1 MDRKSEIRNP
11 KSETNPKFKIQ
22 ISKTDLLMGIVV
34 VGVFLGLRLVNLT
47 ELPVFADEAIYVRWA
62 QVMRAESTLRF
73 LPLSDGKQP
82 LYMWLVIPFLKVFSD
97 PLVAGR
103 LVSVGAGLGAL
114 VGIWLLTWRLT
125 RSKLSAWGAGF
136 LWAVVPYAVFF
147 ERMALVDSLLTM
159 FFVWAL
165 LLGVLAMQLKRWD
178 LGMLTGFAL
187 GGALLTKTPGVWL
200 CGLLPMGV
208 ILSEKRKAKSEK
220 LFNVGNLMVVVKGW
234 MGRWVYLVPAY
245 VIGGGLYNILRLGP
259 EFHMLAIRNR
269 DYVHPWGEVLAHP
282 LNPMVSHLRD
292 IVGYFWLMG
301 TPGVFVLGVIG
312 LIWVIKEKRLGI
324 LGWLGMWL
332 VIPLVI
338 QAGISRTMTARYL
351 LFLLPVVVIWAGVG
365 FDWLWR
371 WSRERFNWGSWG
383 VWGTLGLGSE
393 GWFGTPLNGLEMY
406 LNQVSGVTVIGVG
419 YPILNVSE
427 KLTNATVDNEVS
439 LVVNKSR
446 FKIDDPGSAGL
457 ELVAEYHKAER
468 VDGERG
474 SLMVWEVRGQGGKG
488 GDGV

>member
-1 MDRKSEIRNP
+1 
-11 KSETNPKFKIQ
+11 
-22 ISKTDLLMGIVV
+22 
-34 VGVFLGLRLVNLT
+34 
-47 ELPVFADEAIYVRWA
+47 
-62 QVMRAESTLRF
+62 
-73 LPLSDGKQP
+73 
-82 LYMWLVIPFLKVFSD
+82 
-97 PLVAGR
+97 
-103 LVSVGAGLGAL
+103 
-114 VGIWLLTWRLT
+114 
-125 RSKLSAWGAGF
+125 
-136 LWAVVPYAVFF
+136 
-147 ERMALVDSLLTM
+147 
-159 FFVWAL
+159 
-165 LLGVLAMQLKRWD
+165 
-178 LGMLTGFAL
+178 
-187 GGALLTKTPGVWL
+187 
-200 CGLLPMGV
+200 MGV

-383 VWGTLGLGSE
+383 VWGTLGLMVLPMLWFDGWLLVNPERASLPRNERSGYLEEWTAGQGIYEASVFVRERAKKGKVLVGSE

-427 KLTNATVDNEVS
+427 KLTNATVDNEVY